1 MSSKTFG
8 KLIRQARKDR
18 EYSQRE
24 LAKLIGVNFTYLSK
38 LENDHADY
46 PPSKEVIQSLA
57 KHLDLNEAELI
68 QLAGRINPE
77 DTEIFQ
83 DLFKQYQEMP
93 ILLRRMRDNP
103 KFAKKVFLEADRDK
117 TEEE

>member
-1 MSSKTFG
+1 M
-8 KLIRQARKDR
+8 
-18 EYSQRE
+18 
-24 LAKLIGVNFTYLSK
+24 
-38 LENDHADY
+38 
-46 PPSKEVIQSLA
+46 IQSLA
-57 KHLDLNEAELI
+57 RHLNLNEAELT

-103 KFAKKVFLEADRDK
+103 EFAKKVFLEADQDQ
-117 TEEE
+117 TQEE